1 MLKTKTILTALLF
14 TTLLAFNSYAG
25 EKQYL
30 FNTIEF
36 KSKSL
41 ESLPKWVEIIERMI
55 NEKQQVN
62 ICNKNLQSCDNKFIS
77 HWVKFIRQTSKIK
90 DKKQVVAEVNTFF
103 NDWEYILD
111 IDNWG
116 ISDYWEIPSEF
127 IEFSGDC
134 EDYAI
139 IKYYTLRT
147 LGFKADD
154 LRIVILKDTIRNG
167 AHAVLATYFKDEI
180 LILDN
185 LSTIPLEDTILTQYV
200 PYYSINENTK
210 WLHFPKM

>member
-41 ESLPKWVEIIERMI
+41 ESLPKWVEILERMI

-77 HWVKFIRQTSKIK
+77 HWIKFIRQTSKIK

-147 LGFKADD
+147 LGFKADE

-167 AHAVLATYFKDEI
+167 AHAVLATYFDDEI

-185 LSTIPLEDTILTQYV
+185 LSTMPLEDTILTQYV

>member
-41 ESLPKWVEIIERMI
+41 ESLPKWVEILERMI

-77 HWVKFIRQTSKIK
+77 HWIKFIRQTSKIK

-185 LSTIPLEDTILTQYV
+185 LSTMPLEDTILTQYV

>member
-41 ESLPKWVEIIERMI
+41 ESLPKWVEILERMI

-77 HWVKFIRQTSKIK
+77 HWIKFIRQTSKIK

-167 AHAVLATYFKDEI
+167 AHAVLAAYFKDEI

-185 LSTIPLEDTILTQYV
+185 LSTMPLEDTILTQYV

>member
-1 MLKTKTILTALLF
+1 MLTTKKILTALLF
-14 TTLLAFNSYAG
+14 TTLLAFNSHAG

-41 ESLPKWVEIIERMI
+41 ESLPKWLEILERMI
-55 NEKQQVN
+55 AEKQKVN
-62 ICNKNLQSCDNKFIS
+62 SCNKNLQSCDNKFIS
-77 HWVKFIRQTSKIK
+77 HWIDFIRQTSKIK
-90 DKKQVVAEVNTFF
+90 DKKQVVAAVNTFF

-147 LGFKADD
+147 LGFKADE

-167 AHAVLATYFKDEI
+167 AHAVLATYFDDEI

-185 LSTIPLEDTILTQYV
+185 LSTMPLEDTILTQYV

>member
-41 ESLPKWVEIIERMI
+41 ESLPKWVEILERMT

-62 ICNKNLQSCDNKFIS
+62 ICNKNLQTCEDKFIS

-185 LSTIPLEDTILTQYV
+185 LSTMPLEDTILTQYV

>member
-41 ESLPKWVEIIERMI
+41 ESLPKWVEILERMI

-62 ICNKNLQSCDNKFIS
+62 ICNKNLQSCNNKFIS

>member
-41 ESLPKWVEIIERMI
+41 ESLPKWVEILERMT

-62 ICNKNLQSCDNKFIS
+62 ICNKSLQSCDNKFIS
-77 HWVKFIRQTSKIK
+77 HWIKFIRQTSKIK

-185 LSTIPLEDTILTQYV
+185 LSTMPLEDTILTQYV

>member
-1 MLKTKTILTALLF
+1 MLKTKKILTALLF

-36 KSKSL
+36 KSNSL
-41 ESLPKWVEIIERMI
+41 ESLPKWLEILERMI
-55 NEKQQVN
+55 NEKKQVN
-62 ICNKNLQSCDNKFIS
+62 ICNKNIKTCDNKFIS
-77 HWVKFIRQTSKIK
+77 HWIEFIRQTSKIK
-90 DKKQVVAEVNTFF
+90 DKKQIVAEVNTFF

-147 LGFKADD
+147 LGFKADE

-185 LSTIPLEDTILTQYV
+185 LSTMPLEDTILTQYV